1 MLTFEQIRELVRQAL
16 QAALNL
22 NPDSWLYIVD
32 LFEDAVVYEIE
43 GPAGD
48 KGPLY
53 QKRSYSIED
62 GKAQLGQ
69 PQAVEKKIEYIP
81 LQAASQLLAAA
92 GDPGDDDYGFK
103 WRVRVVEYG
112 MGKDGRINWPK
123 EPLVAAL
130 DLYENA
136 KVFCLNE
143 SQHQAAN
150 KPFGKSVREVVGWL
164 KAPVDTG
171 TAIEADLYILK
182 SAKWLRDAL
191 VDSHD
196 RGNPDLLGLS
206 HDVSA
211 KAVTKMGAAGKRYKE
226 PVEITAVQVDVVY
239 DPTNNGKFI
248 RMAAAVG
255 QEGDTEMFV
264 KLLAALKSK
273 QPDLHT
279 KITAGMADG
288 SITEE
293 QAISMVAAAT
303 VKDAGGDDNNEK
315 LVASVVDGIKGLI
328 AEAGTNQQADDSVLQ
343 EMKLLA
349 AGITL
354 DRELTESKLPLIA
367 QDNLRKRFVG
377 QQFQV
382 EDLQAAIKDE
392 KVLIDSLTG
401 SGNVDGAGGGRIAIL
416 RGAPEKLQAAMDKM
430 LGVKVE
436 EAFADITPL
445 GSLRAAYVEMTGDTE
460 VRGYIEPAA
469 AARLQAAYGS
479 STFSFVLGNT
489 LYRRLTQDYREQS
502 DFGVSRLV
510 GNNIRNARDFRTMES
525 VRIGYYGDLPDV
537 DPEAADYADLGELG
551 DEEISYVLNQK
562 GGLITIT
569 RKMIIND
576 DMRVVQKI
584 LSRLPRAARRTL
596 AKRCWTPFINNAV
609 YGGDATAIFHASHA
623 NLGAVAY
630 GISSALAAKTAMAQ
644 QTEPESGERL
654 MLRPVTVA
662 YPSELFG
669 IVKNVN
675 NFNPQAVDIA
685 NGNTMYGFF
694 QPEGMVECPFMTD
707 ANDWMMFA
715 DPNECEILELAYL
728 NGQQEPEMFI
738 ADQAA
743 VGQMFVADKVQYK
756 IRHEYEC
763 AVVDYRGSY
772 KAVVA

>member
-1 MLTFEQIRELVRQAL
+1 MTLTFEQIRELIRQAL
-16 QAALNL
+16 QTALALNA
-22 NPDSWLYIVD
+22 DSWLYIVD
-32 LFEDAVVYEIE
+32 LFEDSVVYEIE
-43 GPAGD
+43 GPDGD

-53 QKRSYSIED
+53 QQRSYSIEE
-62 GKAQLGQ
+62 GKVQLGTPNPVQ
-69 PQAVEKKIEYIP
+69 KKIEYIP
-81 LQAASQLLAAA
+81 LAAASKLLAAA
-92 GDPGDDDYGFK
+92 GDPADDDYGYK
-103 WRVRVVEYG
+103 WEVQVVEYG

-130 DLYENA
+130 ALYDKAN
-136 KVFCLNE
+136 VFCLEE
-143 SQHQAAN
+143 SQHQASS
-150 KPFGKSVREVVGWL
+150 KPFGKSARELVGWL
-164 KAPVDTG
+164 GDPVDTG
-171 TAIEADLYILK
+171 TGINAQLYILK

-191 VDSHD
+191 VDSHE
-196 RGNPDLLGLS
+196 RGNPGLLGLS

-211 KAVTKMGAAGKRYKE
+211 RAVTKMAAGKRYKE

-255 QEGDTEMFV
+255 QEGDTEMFQQ
-264 KLLAALKSK
+264 LLAALKTK
-273 QPDLHT
+273 RADLHT

-293 QAISMVAAAT
+293 QALNMVAAAT
-303 VKDAGGDDNNEK
+303 VEDAGGDGNNEK
-315 LVASVVDGIKGLI
+315 LVAGVVAELKGLI
-328 AEAGTNQQADDSVLQ
+328 DEAAAAGGTDDGGLK

-349 AGITL
+349 AGMTL
-354 DRELTESKLPLIA
+354 DRELGASNLPQLS
-367 QDNLRKRFVG
+367 QDNLRKRFSG
-377 QQFQV
+377 QLFNGEV
-382 EDLQAAIKDE
+382 LQAAITDE
-392 KVLIDSLTG
+392 KKLVDSLTG
-401 SGNVDGAGGGRIAIL
+401 SGNVDHAGGGRISIL

-430 LGVKVE
+430 LGVTVE
-436 EAFADITPL
+436 DQYADIIPL

-460 VRGYIEPAA
+460 VRGYVDPATA
-469 AARLQAAYGS
+469 SRLQAAYGS
-479 STFSFVLGNT
+479 STFAYVLGNT
-489 LYRRLTQDYREQS
+489 LYRRLTQDYREQT

-510 GNNIRNARDFRTMES
+510 GNNIRNARDFRAMES

-537 DPEAADYADLGELG
+537 NPEAADYADLGELG
-551 DEEISYVLNQK
+551 DEEISYALNQK
-562 GGLITIT
+562 GGMITIT

-596 AKRCWTPFINNAV
+596 AKRCWNPFINNAV
-609 YGGDATAIFHASHA
+609 YGGDAKAIFHVDHS
-623 NLGAVAY
+623 NLGAAAY
-630 GISSALAAKTAMAQ
+630 DIPSALAAKTAMAQ

-669 IVKNVN
+669 IVQNVN
-675 NFNPQAVDIA
+675 GFNPQAVSIA

-694 QPEGMVECPFMTD
+694 KPEGLIECPFMTD
-707 ANDWMMFA
+707 ANDFMMFA

-763 AVVDYRGSY
+763 AVVDYRGAY
-772 KAVVA
+772 KGVVI